1 MGGFEY
7 CGACEGG
14 HACIEHLCV
23 PVCAP

>member
-14 HACIEHLCV
+14 HACMEQLCV

>member
-14 HACIEHLCV
+14 HACMEHLCV